1 MPAYPAFVQVV
12 SSESHIA
19 VPEGSL
25 FRRHS
30 YDLRFHTR
38 GPRRWLPDARAP
50 LDSGGKPYV
59 VVFLRSCP
67 VCEKARAR
75 CLRCQPHGRAML
87 VQATAPIVVDPAQ
100 KWQPRRCVPR
110 TIREYT
116 TLRNRIYQAERM
128 KKHPRGRKRKDGRGP
143 VRLVRKIRER
153 VVMLQDASLGGTV
166 RVELEAAQLRDLDML
181 DLALGRRCRQR
192 AQGS

>member
-1 MPAYPAFVQVV
+1 MHAYPAFVQVV

-19 VPEGSL
+19 VPEGAL

-38 GPRRWLPDARAP
+38 GPRRWLPDSRSP
-50 LDSGGKPYV
+50 LDSGGVPYV
-59 VVFLRSCP
+59 VVFLQKCP
-67 VCEKARAR
+67 VCEKARSR
-75 CLRCQPHGRAML
+75 CIRCQPHGRAML
-87 VQATAPIVVDPAQ
+87 VPSTAPIVVDPAQ

-110 TIREYT
+110 TIREYA
-116 TLRNRIYQAERM
+116 TLRNRLYQADRL
-128 KKHPRGRKRKDGRGP
+128 KKNPRGGKNKDGRGP

-153 VVMLQDASLGGTV
+153 AVMLQDAAAAGTV
-166 RVELEAAQLRDLDML
+166 RVELEAAQLRDLDAL
-181 DLALGRRCRQR
+181 DLALGRRSRQR